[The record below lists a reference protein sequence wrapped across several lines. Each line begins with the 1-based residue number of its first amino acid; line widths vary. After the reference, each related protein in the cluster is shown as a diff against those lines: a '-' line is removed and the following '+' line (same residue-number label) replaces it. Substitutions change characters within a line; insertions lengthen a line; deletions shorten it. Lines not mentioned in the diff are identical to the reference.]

1 MGNRLD
7 QKPFNQV
14 KTKNSLEAERIL
26 VGGYKV
32 SINFQVFH
40 DNSDSIITMSLSLK
54 YFMISSIVF
63 DKRIQFIFSSN

>member
-40 DNSDSIITMSLSLK
+40 DNSEFHYNYESKPKVFHDIK
-54 YFMISSIVF
+54 YCF
-63 DKRIQFIFSSN
+63 